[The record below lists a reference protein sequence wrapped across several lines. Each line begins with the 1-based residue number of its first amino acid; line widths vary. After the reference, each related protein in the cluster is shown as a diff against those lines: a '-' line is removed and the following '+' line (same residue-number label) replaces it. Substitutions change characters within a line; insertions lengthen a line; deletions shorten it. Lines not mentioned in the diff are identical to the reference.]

1 MQHFFTAQNMRKFVP
16 ILVILL
22 LLVTVVACFGPKG
35 ANTLG
40 DGKMDAVE
48 AATVRVA
55 VGLAFSAQPETIAPA
70 YAVATAVLAVLAD
83 TKEPVP
89 ASVIDRVIGA
99 QLDDL
104 NLDSAT
110 RQSFND
116 LVLLIQAKILE
127 QLGAGPEISNK
138 VVVIRDIVA
147 IVRETAAARL
157 GTVAQATDR

>member
-1 MQHFFTAQNMRKFVP
+1 MQHFFTAQNIRQFVP

-22 LLVTVVACFGPKG
+22 LLVTEVACFGPKG
-35 ANTLG
+35 ASTLG
-40 DGKMDAVE
+40 NGQVDAVE
-48 AATVRVA
+48 AATIRVA
-55 VGLAFSAQPETIAPA
+55 VGLAFSAQPETVAPA
-70 YAVATAVLAVLAD
+70 YAVATAVLAVLTD

-99 QLDDL
+99 RVDSL
-104 NLDSAT
+104 NLDPAT

-116 LVLLIQAKILE
+116 LVLLVQAKIME
-127 QLGAGPEISNK
+127 QLGAGTEVANK

-157 GTVAQATDR
+157 GVAQAANQ